1 MHFSITEEVVAN
13 LFNEKARKSLWPTFL
28 KGQHILC
35 ILSLF
40 SLTCYSEGYGES
52 YAVIEQ
58 TMQYMYGKLLF
69 IEIFKAHFNSV
80 YSFIYVRK

>member
-28 KGQHILC
+28 KRHLILC
-35 ILSLF
+35 SLPLF
-40 SLTCYSEGYGES
+40 SLTCDGEGYGES
-52 YAVIEQ
+52 YAEIEQ

-69 IEIFKAHFNSV
+69 IEIFKAHLNSV
-80 YSFIYVRK
+80 YSFSYVRK